1 MRPYYFDFD
10 APRTRRATAIVAF
23 ERTMRGGLRPPRQPR
38 RFGEILHAAAT
49 LVRLWHRR
57 IRGRGALARL
67 DARML
72 RDIGVTPSEAAGEI
86 NKPFWRA

>member
-10 APRTRRATAIVAF
+10 QYRSRGPYRRHDEYSMCQAVAELLRALAAAARRWPRRVRERRA
-23 ERTMRGGLRPPRQPR
+23 L
-38 RFGEILHAAAT
+38 AA
-49 LVRLWHRR
+49 
-57 IRGRGALARL
+57 L

-72 RDIGVTPSEAAGEI
+72 RDIGVTPSEAAQEC